1 MTAEVARDAGPRDRN
16 ASRIWSPALTVRVL
30 NITLWLFVISGPV
43 AAAFVATR
51 VTSLSER
58 VDLVDIGAVEMPRDT
73 SGAEGFAELFIAA
86 YLTAGEPSTTDLSP
100 FLDRTSPV
108 RVETGSWSATR
119 TMSLGAEHVAPGYY
133 AVTVAAEVV
142 AADSDGEGRPVWV
155 PVGTLFYSV
164 GVAETDSGWATTGL
178 PSLIPAPV
186 GATAPELLIDRR
198 GGLDTAPG
206 LEDMLSRFLAAF
218 LAGDGELTRY
228 TSPSS
233 PILAIQPPPFVAA
246 EILEVGNV
254 ETSDG
259 VTQVVVVV
267 RATDNAGRT
276 QILEYALVVELRDG
290 RWEVS
295 RMLPAPPL
303 AASSETN

>member
-1 MTAEVARDAGPRDRN
+1 MTAEVARDAAPRDRT
-16 ASRIWSPALTVRVL
+16 ASRVWNPALTVRVL
-30 NITLWLFVISGPV
+30 HVVLWLFVISGPV
-43 AAAFVATR
+43 AAVLVATR

-58 VDLVDIGAVEMPRDT
+58 VDFVDIGAVEIPPDT
-73 SGAEGFAELFIAA
+73 SGAEGVAELFIAA
-86 YLTAGEPSTTDLSP
+86 YLTAGEDSTTDLNP
-100 FLDRTSPV
+100 LLDRASPD
-108 RVETGSWSATR
+108 RVETGSLSVTR
-119 TMSLGAEHVAPGYY
+119 TMSLGAEQVAPGYY

-142 AADSDGEGRPVWV
+142 ATDTDGEGRPVWV
-155 PVGTLFYSV
+155 PVGTRFYSV
-164 GVAETDSGWATTGL
+164 GVAETESGWAITGL
-178 PSLIPAPV
+178 PSLLPAPV

-228 TSPSS
+228 TSPAS
-233 PILAIQPPPFVAA
+233 PIVAIQPPLSVAA
-246 EILEVGNV
+246 EIVEAGKV

-259 VTQVVVVV
+259 VTQVAVVVL
-267 RATDNAGRT
+267 ATDNAGRT

-295 RMLPAPPL
+295 RLLPAPPL
-303 AASSETN
+303 ASSETN